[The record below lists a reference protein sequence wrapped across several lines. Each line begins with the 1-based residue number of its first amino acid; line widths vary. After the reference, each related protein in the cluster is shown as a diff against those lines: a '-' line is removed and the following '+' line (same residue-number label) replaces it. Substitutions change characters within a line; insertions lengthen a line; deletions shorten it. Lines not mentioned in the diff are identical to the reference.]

1 MDQISIFKIK
11 FNYYDLER
19 LGLFLTDT
27 SLSLSLIVIFC
38 ILIFRTLIYWIVS
51 LLNRNK
57 YWKYIILL
65 VNLIK
70 PTRYWGIIY
79 SEKDFSPVRYAKVKL
94 IKFENNKDKI
104 LKKVIA
110 STISDYFGRYA
121 FNYKG
126 EYKNL
131 FLEVHAF
138 RYKKYYKEID
148 TLNHIT
154 ENKEI
159 IYDAALMPKSKNL
172 FLNKLLP
179 LFNFVSNVFIIIF
192 SALGLIMS
200 IYRQL
205 TIEQFDGFIFSA
217 IYICVLYLTIS
228 TFFKKFTLKKLEVL
242 ESLLMHKI
250 PGAVVRLYDRKH
262 QLHLAVTNSK
272 GYVLLDWVPGEHQ
285 ILVTKKGYELV
296 DDATGNRNK
305 KMYLSHVKHVR
316 LKKKYKQPQSLVT
329 TPADIKI
336 KTSLQNPFKKS

>member
-1 MDQISIFKIK
+1 MDQISILKIK
-11 FNYYDLER
+11 FNYYDLEK

-27 SLSLSLIVIFC
+27 SLYIPLLAIFAIGVFR
-38 ILIFRTLIYWIVS
+38 ILTFWFVS

-57 YWKYIILL
+57 YWKYIVLL
-65 VNLIK
+65 INFIK

-79 SEKDFSPVRYAKVKL
+79 NEKDFIPVRYAKVKL
-94 IKFENNKDKI
+94 IKFENKKDQVF
-104 LKKVIA
+104 KKVVA

-131 FLEVHAF
+131 FLEVHALE
-138 RYKKYYKEID
+138 YKKYYKEID

-179 LFNFVSNVFIIIF
+179 LFNIASNIFIVVF
-192 SALGLIMS
+192 SALGLIIS

-205 TIEQFDGFIFSA
+205 TLEQFDGFIFSA
-217 IYICVLYLTIS
+217 IYIFVLYIAINS
-228 TFFKKFTLKKLEVL
+228 FFKKFTLKKLEVL
-242 ESLLMHKI
+242 ESLLMYKI
-250 PGAVVRLYDRKH
+250 PGAVVRLYDKKH
-262 QLHLAVTNSK
+262 QLHLAVTNNK

-305 KMYLSHVKHVR
+305 KMYLSHTKHVR

-329 TPADIKI
+329 TPADVKI